1 MHLSEKGHTYALF
14 AIVVITCAL
23 GSLTQTVMNSML
35 TEVCDDFAID
45 AAQGQ
50 WVTTIYMLT
59 MGVTVPVVT
68 YLARRFSLKRLVYLA
83 LGFYLAGSVAGLFA
97 PVFAVLIVARVLQAI
112 ATGITLPLVQ
122 SVAMTRF
129 PRERTGTAMG
139 IGGIAMGFAPN
150 IGPLIGGA
158 LAGSWGWRSFYIIL
172 AGLLAVLWVANAVLV
187 KSHGDHD
194 THPVFDYPSFVQ
206 STLGFGGLLLGASN
220 AATMPLSAP
229 SVWLPA
235 LLGAVFIAV
244 FVRRQRVIAHPLIC
258 LDIFASR
265 HYRPGFVAQNCLFA
279 SFMGITLVL
288 PLFIQGPCHMTALDA
303 GIAFIPATV
312 VALFVNPLAGV
323 LVDKV
328 GARAV
333 CIASSVFLTVGAASF
348 MFVGPDTPLWVL
360 TLLQGVRA
368 VGVSGLVGPLNSYGL
383 SGLNGG
389 LVMDGSAFF
398 ATARQVCASLGT
410 ALMMLIVTVVGAA
423 VAVADP
429 AAAGAAAVDGGA
441 SLSALPYQLAFALST
456 LFAAAVLVTA
466 LWKIR

>member
-35 TEVCDDFAID
+35 TDVCVDFAID
-45 AAQGQ
+45 AAVGQ
-50 WVTTIYMLT
+50 WVTTIYMLV

-68 YLARRFSLKRLVYLA
+68 YLSKRFSLKRLVYVA
-83 LGFYLAGSVAGLFA
+83 LGFYLAGSVAGFFA
-97 PVFAVLIVARVLQAI
+97 PVFGVLLVARVLQAI

-122 SVAMTRF
+122 TVAMTRF

-158 LAGSWGWRSFYIIL
+158 LAGTWGWRSFYVIL
-172 AGLLAVLWVANAVLV
+172 VGLLAVLWAANAALV
-187 KSHGDHD
+187 KNHGDRD
-194 THPVFDYPSFVQ
+194 VHPVFDYPSFVQ

-220 AATMPLSAP
+220 AATMSLSSPA
-229 SVWLPA
+229 VWIPA
-235 LLGAVFIAV
+235 LLGAAFIAV
-244 FVRRQRVIAHPLIC
+244 FLRRQRVVAHSLIC
-258 LDIFASR
+258 LDVFRSSR
-265 HYRPGFVAQNCLFA
+265 YRAGFVAQNCLFA

-288 PLFIQGPCHMTALDA
+288 PLFIQGPCGMTALDA

-323 LVDKV
+323 LVDRV

-333 CIASSVFLTVGAASF
+333 CITSAVFLTVGAASF
-348 MFVGPDTPLWVL
+348 MFVGPGTPLWVL

-368 VGVSGLVGPLNSYGL
+368 VGVSGLVGPLNSWGL

-389 LVMDGSAFF
+389 VIMDGSAFF

-410 ALMMLIVTVVGAA
+410 ALMMLIISATGLAL
-423 VAVADP
+423 
-429 AAAGAAAVDGGA
+429 AAANPADAGAIAVDGGSTLA
-441 SLSALPYQLAFALST
+441 ALSYQLAFTFST
-456 LFAAAVLVTA
+456 LLAAAVLVTA

>member
-97 PVFAVLIVARVLQAI
+97 PVFAVLIAARVLQAI

-172 AGLLAVLWVANAVLV
+172 AGLLAVL
-187 KSHGDHD
+187 
-194 THPVFDYPSFVQ
+194 
-206 STLGFGGLLLGASN
+206 
-220 AATMPLSAP
+220 
-229 SVWLPA
+229 
-235 LLGAVFIAV
+235 
-244 FVRRQRVIAHPLIC
+244 
-258 LDIFASR
+258 
-265 HYRPGFVAQNCLFA
+265 
-279 SFMGITLVL
+279 
-288 PLFIQGPCHMTALDA
+288 
-303 GIAFIPATV
+303 
-312 VALFVNPLAGV
+312 
-323 LVDKV
+323 
-328 GARAV
+328 
-333 CIASSVFLTVGAASF
+333 
-348 MFVGPDTPLWVL
+348 
-360 TLLQGVRA
+360 
-368 VGVSGLVGPLNSYGL
+368 
-383 SGLNGG
+383 
-389 LVMDGSAFF
+389 
-398 ATARQVCASLGT
+398 
-410 ALMMLIVTVVGAA
+410 
-423 VAVADP
+423 
-429 AAAGAAAVDGGA
+429 
-441 SLSALPYQLAFALST
+441 
-456 LFAAAVLVTA
+456 
-466 LWKIR
+466 

>member
-97 PVFAVLIVARVLQAI
+97 PVFAVLIAARVLQAI

-194 THPVFDYPSFVQ
+194 TRPAWTTRRSCSPRWASAAFCWEPLTRPRCRCPPLRCGCRRFWVRCLSRC
-206 STLGFGGLLLGASN
+206 SCGAS
-220 AATMPLSAP
+220 A
-229 SVWLPA
+229 
-235 LLGAVFIAV
+235 
-244 FVRRQRVIAHPLIC
+244 
-258 LDIFASR
+258 
-265 HYRPGFVAQNCLFA
+265 
-279 SFMGITLVL
+279 
-288 PLFIQGPCHMTALDA
+288 
-303 GIAFIPATV
+303 
-312 VALFVNPLAGV
+312 
-323 LVDKV
+323 
-328 GARAV
+328 
-333 CIASSVFLTVGAASF
+333 
-348 MFVGPDTPLWVL
+348 
-360 TLLQGVRA
+360 
-368 VGVSGLVGPLNSYGL
+368 
-383 SGLNGG
+383 
-389 LVMDGSAFF
+389 
-398 ATARQVCASLGT
+398 
-410 ALMMLIVTVVGAA
+410 
-423 VAVADP
+423 
-429 AAAGAAAVDGGA
+429 
-441 SLSALPYQLAFALST
+441 
-456 LFAAAVLVTA
+456 
-466 LWKIR
+466 